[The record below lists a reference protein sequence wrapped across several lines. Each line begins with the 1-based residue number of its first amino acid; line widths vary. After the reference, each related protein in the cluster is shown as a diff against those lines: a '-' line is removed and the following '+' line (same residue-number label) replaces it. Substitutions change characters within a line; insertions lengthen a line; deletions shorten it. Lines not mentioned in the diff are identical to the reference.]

1 MNDKKLVLCRKLN
14 KELPALEQAPLL
26 GKIGAIIVN
35 NCSKEAWDDWLETQI
50 KIINEERLDL
60 SEKHSK
66 ERLFNAM
73 ISFLNIIDLVEGE

>member
-14 KELPALEQAPLL
+14 KELPALEQPPLL
-26 GKIGAIIVN
+26 GKIGVIIVN

-66 ERLFNAM
+66 ERL
-73 ISFLNIIDLVEGE
+73 